1 MSDAKPAPNERQATR
16 RIDTAGPDYG
26 KPTGP
31 VGRFR
36 ARLRVFLENLKVEF
50 FTMGVVIIYMLLIF
64 TDLMLADDPKVDSE
78 AKGKPWTN
86 TFKYVDMVF
95 LSIFTAEL
103 LIRLFAFGYFYC
115 LAPLNTVDGMVVLI
129 SFGLQAWLGSGI
141 APTPTP
147 TPTLTLNPDPDPDLD
162 PEQVRRSRRPSTSS
176 RCAARS
182 SSCTRYYGL
191 GLGLR
196 VRG

>member
-129 SFGLQAWLGSGI
+129 SFGLQVRVRVGDSPSPDPNLDPNPNPNSN
-141 APTPTP
+141 PNPNP
-147 TPTLTLNPDPDPDLD
+147 NLNPNPNSNAN
-162 PEQVRRSRRPSTSS
+162 PEP
-176 RCAARS
+176 
-182 SSCTRYYGL
+182 
-191 GLGLR
+191 
-196 VRG
+196 

>member
-1 MSDAKPAPNERQATR
+1 MSDGKPAPNERQATR

-103 LIRLFAFGYFYC
+103 LIRLFAFGYF
-115 LAPLNTVDGMVVLI
+115 
-129 SFGLQAWLGSGI
+129 S
-141 APTPTP
+141 
-147 TPTLTLNPDPDPDLD
+147 
-162 PEQVRRSRRPSTSS
+162 
-176 RCAARS
+176 
-182 SSCTRYYGL
+182 
-191 GLGLR
+191 
-196 VRG
+196 

>member
-1 MSDAKPAPNERQATR
+1 MSDGKPAPNERQATR

-129 SFGLQAWLGSGI
+129 SFGLQVRVRVRARVRVRVRVRVR
-141 APTPTP
+141 TR
-147 TPTLTLNPDPDPDLD
+147 
-162 PEQVRRSRRPSTSS
+162 VRRYRG
-176 RCAARS
+176 ARG
-182 SSCTRYYGL
+182 RDDH
-191 GLGLR
+191 
-196 VRG
+196 